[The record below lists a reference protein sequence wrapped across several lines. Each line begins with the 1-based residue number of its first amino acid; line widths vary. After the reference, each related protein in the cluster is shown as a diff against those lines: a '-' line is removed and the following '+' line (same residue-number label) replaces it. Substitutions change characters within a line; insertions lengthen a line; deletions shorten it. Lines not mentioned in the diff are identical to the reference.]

1 MIIPRKQKKLYPCN
15 DGTLSTHQR
24 RGACNWHGGL
34 KKKKKALVIGRG
46 RRHFDYAQQNCNE
59 KTDVQFIN
67 LEKISVAHEWFQ
79 NRAAAF
85 STRSVENIIEA
96 VQSGSFRWAN
106 MDAITVW
113 ENPQDGKYYVLS
125 GHSRF
130 QAFRSLC
137 AASKTAE
144 GRAFCA
150 IPAKVTM
157 ATLAEA
163 KKIALESNT
172 LATKETATER
182 ATFYRRQ
189 RTAGMGAKELETL
202 AKRLEGR
209 NANTVVAFSYLNQTG
224 KTWAGVLAL
233 SSGQADSKNIITSVG
248 RWIGNARR
256 RFPQLTNFHEDELY
270 NWLIT
275 NKGYGNTKA

>member
-1 MIIPRKQKKLYPCN
+1 
-15 DGTLSTHQR
+15 
-24 RGACNWHGGL
+24 
-34 KKKKKALVIGRG
+34 
-46 RRHFDYAQQNCNE
+46 
-59 KTDVQFIN
+59 
-67 LEKISVAHEWFQ
+67 
-79 NRAAAF
+79 
-85 STRSVENIIEA
+85 
-96 VQSGSFRWAN
+96 
-106 MDAITVW
+106 MDATTVW
-113 ENPQDGKYYVLS
+113 ENPQNGKYDVLS
-125 GHSRF
+125 GHRSF

-137 AASKTAE
+137 AAAKTAE
-144 GRAFCA
+144 GRGFCA

-189 RTAGMGAKELETL
+189 RAAGMGAKELETL

-209 NANTVVAFSYLNQTG
+209 NANTVLAFSYLNQTG

-248 RWIGNARR
+248 RCIRSMTFAIVKVFPEPVTPRR
-256 RFPQLTNFHEDELY
+256 VWACKPSSRPSTSPA
-270 NWLIT
+270 IAS
-275 NKGYGNTKA
+275 G